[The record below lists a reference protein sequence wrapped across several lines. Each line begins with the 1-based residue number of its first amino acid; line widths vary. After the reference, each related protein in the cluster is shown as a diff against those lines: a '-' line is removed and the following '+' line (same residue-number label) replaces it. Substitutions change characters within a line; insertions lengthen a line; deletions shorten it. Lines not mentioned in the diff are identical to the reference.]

1 MVAKDRI
8 AMNINRVNKRDD
20 LLKYFIDGNP
30 HWLINHEPLHIISDA
45 NRFLKLLVSHSDSI
59 FVIVS
64 TAIK

>member
-8 AMNINRVNKRDD
+8 AMIVNRVNKRDD

-30 HWLINHEPLHIISDA
+30 PLRINHEPLHIIPDA
-45 NRFLKLLVSHSDSI
+45 NRFLKLLESHFNSI